1 MDPMKRGKKKRFKFV
16 FKTALSHDAGYSIS
30 HIHTDA
36 LISYTEHMFDF
47 MTTSAI
53 LPANIIASGF
63 MGFPRQTRLSFLI
76 IFSDLY
82 RF

>member
-1 MDPMKRGKKKRFKFV
+1 MNPMKRGKKDSNLF

-30 HIHTDA
+30 HTRVGHI
-36 LISYTEHMFDF
+36 EHMFDF

-63 MGFPRQTRLSFLI
+63 IGFPRQTVLSFLI

-82 RF
+82 YF